1 MSSRV
6 IHHVEYGVLFVVL
19 VGMAVWQR
27 DQLEAWVFWPL
38 VLAPDLLGYLPAH
51 LMGKV
56 PEKGALPPRGVW
68 IYNLWHNFV
77 LPLVIGG
84 GLVVAT
90 GAVPWSL
97 LGWLIHVTLDRA
109 LGFGLRGVDGRQGTL

>member
-19 VGMAVWQR
+19 VGLAVWQR
-27 DQLEAWVFWPL
+27 DELVAWVFWPL
-38 VLAPDLLGYLPAH
+38 LLAPDGLGYGPAP

-68 IYNLWHNFV
+68 LYNLWHNYV
-77 LPLVIGG
+77 LPLGIGVG
-84 GLVVAT
+84 MTVVT
-90 GAVPWSL
+90 SAVPWSL

-109 LGFGLRGVDGRQGTL
+109 LGFGLRGADGRQGTL